1 MADKSNYIGFWALD
15 PVDGTNGFLRG
26 GQYAIALGL
35 IVDGKVMV
43 GAVACPNLPF
53 DSAQPQGPKGVLFS
67 AVRNQGTT
75 ERPLDP
81 ASTSIPREI
90 HTSTTSRAVD
100 ASFCEGVQEAGHYSH
115 EAQAS
120 VARRLNITKPSVRI
134 DSQAKYGCL
143 ARGDGDIYL
152 RLSFNPEHK
161 ENVWVRNPVS
171 LSCTRTRGPFTD
183 YEGLSFVMQ
192 DYAAGS
198 ILVEEAGGVVTDA
211 FGQPLDFTQG
221 RASKLSY
228 GIVAT
233 SRGINAEVIRAVKE
247 VFGV

>member
-1 MADKSNYIGFWALD
+1 MSVGLQGVSRSHFRGAMSFSRFPWAFVLSHEIVADKGSNIGFWALD

-26 GQYAIALGL
+26 EQYAIALGL
-35 IVDGKVMV
+35 IVDGKVVV
-43 GAVACPNLPF
+43 GAVACPNLPI
-53 DSAQPQGPKGVLFS
+53 DPAQPQGPKGVLFS

-90 HTSTTSRAVD
+90 HTSTISRVVD

-120 VARRLNITKPSVRI
+120 VARRLKITKPSVRI

-152 RLSFNPEHK
+152 RLSVNPEHK
-161 ENVWVRNPVS
+161 ENVWVRTPRFPVM
-171 LSCTRTRGPFTD
+171 CNNKT
-183 YEGLSFVMQ
+183 VH
-192 DYAAGS
+192 
-198 ILVEEAGGVVTDA
+198 
-211 FGQPLDFTQG
+211 
-221 RASKLSY
+221 
-228 GIVAT
+228 
-233 SRGINAEVIRAVKE
+233 
-247 VFGV
+247 